1 MAAGVLRIAM
11 AAPYSRGWRGA
22 PGGWGCVAVCLG
34 FHSTTMCKVTAWEV
48 REINNVTSHRL
59 RCVCVRGIPDPV
71 RAPALQHSGGRSD
84 GLFGLP
90 ELGLSL
96 VGSLQGRSAIHS
108 CNSTVGHAWR
118 GLNSLLWLAL
128 SWGLLGLVIY
138 TTTDPLNS

>member
-1 MAAGVLRIAM
+1 ML
-11 AAPYSRGWRGA
+11 
-22 PGGWGCVAVCLG
+22 GC
-34 FHSTTMCKVTAWEV
+34 K
-48 REINNVTSHRL
+48 
-59 RCVCVRGIPDPV
+59 CVRGIPDPV

>member
-1 MAAGVLRIAM
+1 MCGVIFVGRLLDIIL
-11 AAPYSRGWRGA
+11 YIWS
-22 PGGWGCVAVCLG
+22 GWG
-34 FHSTTMCKVTAWEV
+34 
-48 REINNVTSHRL
+48 I
-59 RCVCVRGIPDPV
+59 CVRGIPDPV

>member
-1 MAAGVLRIAM
+1 MLTTQPVWGPLTLAM
-11 AAPYSRGWRGA
+11 ASR
-22 PGGWGCVAVCLG
+22 L
-34 FHSTTMCKVTAWEV
+34 VTAWCAKLHLI
-48 REINNVTSHRL
+48 RKLCRIRNGGSSNLAHD
-59 RCVCVRGIPDPV
+59 CVRGIPDPV

-90 ELGLSL
+90 VLGLSL

-138 TTTDPLNS
+138 TTTMGWPFIMRAVNTQ

>member
-1 MAAGVLRIAM
+1 MSVRPGSALATLAQSPCGSAAMSDATASDLVRQRA
-11 AAPYSRGWRGA
+11 
-22 PGGWGCVAVCLG
+22 
-34 FHSTTMCKVTAWEV
+34 STSDQLAGLVQ
-48 REINNVTSHRL
+48 RRL
-59 RCVCVRGIPDPV
+59 
-71 RAPALQHSGGRSD
+71 RSD

>member
-1 MAAGVLRIAM
+1 MNDPYHAELHLLRQLARIWNKGSSNRA
-11 AAPYSRGWRGA
+11 
-22 PGGWGCVAVCLG
+22 
-34 FHSTTMCKVTAWEV
+34 H
-48 REINNVTSHRL
+48 N
-59 RCVCVRGIPDPV
+59 CVRGIPDPV
-71 RAPALQHSGGRSD
+71 RAPALQHRGGRSD